1 MALVNQDE
9 NPPLCLLSGASGMLG
24 TALRLALAARGTPVV
39 RLVRTPGRAGAP
51 AEGEVV
57 WSPGAESPLASAS
70 ALAGCRAAVHLSG
83 ANVGAHRWTAA
94 YKREIAES
102 RVAST
107 RALARALDGLKQ
119 PPECLIVAS
128 AVGFYGDRGDEVLDE
143 TSPAGTGFLAEV
155 CRQWEEAA
163 RPAIDAGIRVVHLR
177 LGVVLGPC
185 GGALEQMLP
194 AFRLGLGGPLGNG
207 RQWMSWISLEDA
219 VRAILFALEPPAPEA
234 PALAGPVNLTAP
246 QPVTNAGFTRLLA
259 AHLHRPAVFRAPAFA
274 LRLAF
279 GQMADETLLA
289 SARVLP
295 ARLTAAGFRFS
306 HPSVDRALAYAL
318 GTAPVRSAALS

>member
-1 MALVNQDE
+1 MPLVNT
-9 NPPLCLLSGASGMLG
+9 NANLPPCLLSGASGMLG
-24 TALRLALAARGTPVV
+24 TALRRALAAQATPVV
-39 RLVRTPGRAGAP
+39 RLVRSPGRAGAP
-51 AEGEVV
+51 AQGEVV

-94 YKREIAES
+94 YKQEIAES

-107 RALARALDGLKQ
+107 RALALALAALQQ

-155 CRQWEEAA
+155 CRQWEQAA
-163 RPAIDAGIRVVHLR
+163 QPAIDAGIRVVHLR
-177 LGVVLGPC
+177 LGVVLGPR

-194 AFRLGLGGPLGNG
+194 AFRLGLGGPLGSG

-219 VRAILFALEPPAPEA
+219 VRAILFALSPPASE
-234 PALAGPVNLTAP
+234 ALAGPVNLTAP
-246 QPVTNAGFTRLLA
+246 QPVTNAEFTRLLA
-259 AHLHRPAVFRAPAFA
+259 AHLHRPAFFRAPAFA

-295 ARLTAAGFRFS
+295 ARLTAAAFQFT
-306 HPSVDRALAYAL
+306 HPTVDRALACAL